1 MTIPLASPEPPAT
14 DIAQLKK
21 VNNTHAQPAASTK
34 HFAEDVNPALE
45 TSKWALEVCELC
57 LVAHTPASDSIGLRN

>member
-1 MTIPLASPEPPAT
+1 MTIPLASPELPAT
-14 DIAQLKK
+14 GIAQPKK
-21 VNNTHAQPAASTK
+21 VKTHAQPAASTK